1 MKFGYIFV
9 EQLNFLWPFP
19 KGHKKTICF
28 ILLYFEQT
36 EIIRSDEILDG
47 HLTMKE
53 VCRIYGLYSKVN
65 NTKGA
70 RIRNATARNDAIK
83 ASLCSCM
90 DTDIICH
97 TSWNLELSSG
107 CKRPG
112 VSDHLGNLPPLS

>member
-1 MKFGYIFV
+1 MLGASERTVKQRISEYESFV
-9 EQLNFLWPFP
+9 RQRYSN
-19 KGHKKTICF
+19 I
-28 ILLYFEQT
+28 
-36 EIIRSDEILDG
+36 SDEILDG

-107 CKRPG
+107 CK
-112 VSDHLGNLPPLS
+112 